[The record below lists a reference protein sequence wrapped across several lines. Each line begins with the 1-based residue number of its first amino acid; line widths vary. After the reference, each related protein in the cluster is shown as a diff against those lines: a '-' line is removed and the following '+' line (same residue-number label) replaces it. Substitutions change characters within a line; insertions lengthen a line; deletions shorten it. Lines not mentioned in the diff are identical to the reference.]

1 LVKLD
6 KEVDVE
12 KEDLILNLLKETRK
26 DQKTTTKDI
35 SEMKIDV
42 ALNRQDLEEHMD
54 QTRAVKQLALDIRTE
69 SNSRINSIE
78 DKLTATHLLKLTVG
92 FASGIGVISGA
103 IYGVI
108 RLLS

>member
-1 LVKLD
+1 M
-6 KEVDVE
+6 E

-42 ALNRQDLEEHMD
+42 ALNRQDLEEHME

-69 SNSRINSIE
+69 SNNRVDNIE
-78 DKLTATHLLKLTVG
+78 KKLTATHLLKLIVTV
-92 FASGIGVISGA
+92 ASGIGVISGA

-108 RLLS
+108 RLAQSLA